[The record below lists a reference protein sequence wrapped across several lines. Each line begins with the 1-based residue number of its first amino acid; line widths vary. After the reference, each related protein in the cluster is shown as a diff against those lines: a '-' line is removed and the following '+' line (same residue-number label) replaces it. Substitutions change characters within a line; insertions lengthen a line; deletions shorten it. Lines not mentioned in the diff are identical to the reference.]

1 MVKQYRSSYGT
12 DRLNKIVWPAYNII
26 IVVYMP
32 LGLVGTRSNPLPLG
46 PHLRDGESVFFYH
59 ITVKSVG
66 VSRRHIWAY

>member
-1 MVKQYRSSYGT
+1 
-12 DRLNKIVWPAYNII
+12 
-26 IVVYMP
+26 MP